1 MSTDISESAQIIQFA
16 AIRPKFGKQP
26 SSQIP
31 ASNDE
36 GKRDKP
42 QGEEITDTGK
52 NFRLRKQRHDRW
64 LEADAI
70 REYWRTSM
78 KMDSAI
84 FRVQNH
90 GLPEGEL
97 HPEFNPQDHWRLLAK
112 YREAFVRLM
121 LTPAPDAQAV
131 AWKRAAL
138 KAGKHK
144 HTDLKTERI
153 ERAIADDV
161 EFLRSHP
168 VRQSRK
174 PEQEQ

>member
-1 MSTDISESAQIIQFA
+1 MTTETAQIIQLFA
-16 AIRPKFGKQP
+16 VRPKLGKKIGTRSAP
-26 SSQIP
+26 IP
-31 ASNDE
+31 APQCEE
-36 GKRDKP
+36 GVS
-42 QGEEITDTGK
+42 ETGR
-52 NFRLRKQRHDRW
+52 NHRLRQQRHVAWRQ
-64 LEADAI
+64 ADAI

-90 GLPEGEL
+90 GLSEGEL

-121 LTPAPDAQAV
+121 LAPAPDARAV

-144 HTDLKTERI
+144 HTDLKTERA
-153 ERAIADDV
+153 ERAIDDDV
-161 EFLRSHP
+161 EFLKAHP

-174 PEQEQ
+174 RDQEQ

>member
-1 MSTDISESAQIIQFA
+1 MSTAQIIQLFA
-16 AIRPKFGKQP
+16 PRPKPGKTFPVRVIVSAERPAAVYP
-26 SSQIP
+26 SHEP
-31 ASNDE
+31 AT
-36 GKRDKP
+36 
-42 QGEEITDTGK
+42 ITAE
-52 NFRLRKQRHDRW
+52 NSRLRRARHDVWR
-64 LEADAI
+64 EADAI